1 MKSVICTITLV
12 LGAIAPAAFGDVS
25 PGSEPRSSSD
35 GMIERWTDRA
45 TRNQISSPEAGFANM
60 LARRDELPTRSL
72 VRGEPNPVALKIA
85 AALQAQRASG
95 WVNSGPRTPGGARST
110 RY

>member
-12 LGAIAPAAFGDVS
+12 LGVIVPAAFGDAS
-25 PGSEPRSSSD
+25 PRSDRGSSSNNLLAH
-35 GMIERWTDRA
+35 WTDRA
-45 TRNQISSPEAGFANM
+45 TRNQMSSLETGFASM

-72 VRGEPNPVALKIA
+72 VRGEPDPVASIIA

-95 WVNSGPRTPGGARST
+95 R
-110 RY
+110 